1 MDYKLFEA
9 DLGGVDFTGLAPE
22 IVLLDIVEEPAQM
35 DTQTVPRALGDGML
49 RTVNRRKSLSVRIVY
64 QIRTQ
69 DVARRA
75 EVRDAVT
82 AWAMKGGTL
91 KVNTRPGKML
101 QVVMDA
107 APALGS
113 SMAWENELSLTL
125 TAYAVPYWQN
135 AKLTSMRF
143 ETVLLDSG
151 ENYLA
156 DVFAPDGQKET
167 PLNAMISIN
176 GETNLTN
183 LSIKCGSSMLTFEGM
198 DIEPGNVLLIGY
210 SDDGIWEAMNFTQ
223 LEGDN
228 SLLKYRTANS
238 TDDLRAAPNV
248 DNQII
253 ISADA
258 PLSGTLTARGR
269 WL

>member
-9 DLGGVDFTGLAPE
+9 NLGGVDFTGLASE
-22 IVLLDIVEEPAQM
+22 ILLLDIVEEPVQM
-35 DTQTVPRALGDGML
+35 DTQTVPLALGDGML

-69 DVARRA
+69 DVACRA
-75 EVRDAVT
+75 EVRDLVA

-125 TAYAVPYWQN
+125 TAYAVPYWQD
-135 AKLTSMRF
+135 AEHTAF
-143 ETVLLDSG
+143 EVKTTLLDSG
-151 ENYLA
+151 ENWQA
-156 DVFAPDGQKET
+156 DIFTVGGQTET
-167 PLNAMISIN
+167 PLAATLIV
-176 GETNLTN
+176 GGDTNLTH
-183 LSIKCGSSMLTFEGM
+183 LSITCNDSLMVLDGM
-198 DIEPGNVLLIGY
+198 DIAPGKAVFISYNDQGVLEIL
-210 SDDGIWEAMNFTQ
+210 DFFNF
-223 LEGDN
+223 EGDR
-228 SLLKYRTANS
+228 SLMKYRTADS
-238 TDDLRAAPNV
+238 TDDLRAVPNTN
-248 DNQII
+248 NQIL

-258 PLSGTLTARGR
+258 ALTGNLTARGR